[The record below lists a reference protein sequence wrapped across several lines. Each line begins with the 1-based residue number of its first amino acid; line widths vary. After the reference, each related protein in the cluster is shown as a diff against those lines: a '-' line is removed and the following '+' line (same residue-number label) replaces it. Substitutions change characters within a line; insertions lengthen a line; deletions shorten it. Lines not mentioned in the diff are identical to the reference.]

1 MTETAGGASDVT
13 GDLPASICAL
23 PWLNLSLDVDG
34 SSRPCCKFAHAS
46 ADSPYQL
53 DNLRDASLEQVWNG
67 GAMQQLRRD
76 FRAGVRPDECRA
88 CWDEE
93 AAGLRSFRQTYL
105 DDRGI
110 VSRPDYDDLT
120 PAQPVAFDLKLSNT
134 CNLKCRIC
142 GPVASSAWLSEEIA
156 HGRPGSE
163 VTEHLRANKSYF
175 QSNKLTQ
182 VPGNREL
189 LLEWAEHVE
198 HVEMTGGEPMLSRE
212 NRDVIELLVEHGRPE
227 QVTLLLT
234 TNATIIDDRIL
245 DNLHRFRSV
254 VISLSIDDIGE
265 RLEYERGPLEWDQVR
280 TNIERYAQL
289 SSPSCQVF
297 TNCSVSIFNV
307 WHLPEY
313 LDWMRTTYGDGRI
326 LPNLN
331 VVHYPRYFS
340 VQVMPASLAD
350 EVRDRLR
357 RCRAGIAD
365 HEPVA
370 AQLDGLV
377 ALVGSAGAG
386 SADDWERGL
395 REIVGR
401 DQIRGERFDAVFPDY
416 HARMV
421 ELGCWTD
428 GGSGD
433 GAGRRARRL
442 IARIRG

>member
-1 MTETAGGASDVT
+1 MADTAAEAS
-13 GDLPASICAL
+13 GELPTSICAL

-46 ADSPYQL
+46 PDSPYQL
-53 DNLRDASLEQVWNG
+53 DNLREASLEQVWNG
-67 GAMQQLRRD
+67 EAMQQLRRD
-76 FRAGVRPDECRA
+76 FRAGVRPEECRA

-93 AAGLRSFRQTYL
+93 SAGLRSFRQTYL

-110 VSRPDYDDLT
+110 RSRPDYDDLT

-142 GPVASSAWLSEEIA
+142 GPVASSAWLAEEIA

-163 VTEHLRANKSYF
+163 VTEQLRADKSYF

-189 LLEWAEHVE
+189 LEEWAPLVE

-212 NRDVIELLVEHGRPE
+212 NRDVIELLVEHGRPD

-245 DNLHRFRSV
+245 GNLHRFRSV
-254 VISLSIDDIGE
+254 VISLSIDDIGA
-265 RLEYERGPLEWDQVR
+265 RLEYERGPLEWEQVR
-280 TNIERYAQL
+280 TNIERYAEL
-289 SSPSCQVF
+289 ASPTCQVF

-307 WHLPEY
+307 WDLPEY
-313 LDWMRTTYGDGRI
+313 LDWMRTSYGDGRI

-331 VVHYPRYFS
+331 LVHYPRYFS
-340 VQVMPASLAD
+340 VQVIPEPLAD
-350 EVRDRLR
+350 EVRARLR
-357 RCRAGIAD
+357 SARARIDD

-370 AQLDGLV
+370 AQLDGLT
-377 ALVGSAGAG
+377 ALVGSAG
-386 SADDWERGL
+386 DDAVQDWDEGIRT
-395 REIVGR
+395 IVNR
-401 DQIRGERFDAVFPDY
+401 DRIRGERFDAVFPDY

-421 ELGCWTD
+421 ELGLWPEDDPTN
-428 GGSGD
+428 GSAQG
-433 GAGRRARRL
+433 RARRL